1 MHHPSTCLH
10 IQTPTPCGAPPS
22 RTIARAHTTHTHTHT
37 HTPSHLAMP
46 HPHTR
51 TLTHTHTHTHTPTY
65 TPGEALS
72 HDTKMWANNVS
83 RNSSRSM
90 LSCDCTS
97 PIYTCRYTHIHKYI
111 RIHPSAEARSPA
123 TVPTLFTNIDIYIL
137 IERTPPPGG
146 VSYYY
151 VPSSRT
157 VCTRTPLE
165 GFVPGSSRGA
175 LLHTI
180 LDEGT

>member
-51 TLTHTHTHTHTPTY
+51 TLTHTHTHTNTPTY

-97 PIYTCRYTHIHKYI
+97 PIYTCRYTHIHKYV